1 MKGRFDNS
9 VLINITYLI
18 PSLLSR
24 AHSNYLTQINLRM
37 NERAERT
44 NDVLGKLTVL
54 GTIVLPMN
62 IVTGLFGMNTRVP
75 GEQGLDGD
83 LRWFWAITG
92 GLLVCGFICFFI
104 ARWSFR
110 VV

>member
-1 MKGRFDNS
+1 
-9 VLINITYLI
+9 VH
-18 PSLLSR
+18 SLLSR

-44 NDVLGKLTVL
+44 NDVLGRLTVL

-75 GEQGLDGD
+75 GEQGEAGD
-83 LRWFWAITG
+83 LRWFWYITG
-92 GLLVCGFICFFI
+92 SLVGCGCLCYVI
-104 ARWSFR
+104 AKRIFKL
-110 VV
+110 

>member
-1 MKGRFDNS
+1 
-9 VLINITYLI
+9 
-18 PSLLSR
+18 
-24 AHSNYLTQINLRM
+24 M
-37 NERAERT
+37 NERAEKT

-75 GEQGLDGD
+75 GENGADGD

-92 GLLVCGFICFFI
+92 GLLICGFLCFFI
-104 ARWSFR
+104 ARKSFG

>member
-1 MKGRFDNS
+1 
-9 VLINITYLI
+9 
-18 PSLLSR
+18 
-24 AHSNYLTQINLRM
+24 M

-75 GEQGLDGD
+75 GEQGQEGD
-83 LRWFWAITG
+83 LSWFWAITG
-92 GLLVCGFICFFI
+92 GLLICGFICYAV
-104 ARWSFR
+104 ARWSFKLA
-110 VV
+110 